1 MTIIFF
7 GSSSFSIP
15 ILRSIQNSVDCVV
28 TRKTKPKG
36 RGYLLED
43 NEVKKEANTLGIPLI
58 EMDSFK
64 GTEAQQIGELNP
76 DILVVASF
84 GLLIPRWFLDIPKI
98 GAINIHPSLLP
109 KYRGPSPIQWA
120 ILNGDSETGITVMK
134 MNERMD
140 AGDIL
145 YQIRVPIFS
154 EDDME
159 TLSLRLSEKASEVLP
174 YVLAEVKIDGLDKCT
189 PQSDNS
195 VTFTP
200 MITKEMGKIDWK
212 NDAVKIV
219 RQVKALVGWPTAY
232 TFLEGKMLKVFK
244 ANVGNSAPKLE
255 TIKPGEIVGSSLSGI
270 EIASGNGV
278 VVVEEIQLENRRK
291 MKASDFARGYR
302 QIIGKQLGQRK

>member
-58 EMDSFK
+58 EMESFK

-120 ILNGDSETGITVMK
+120 ILNGDFETGITVMK

-145 YQIRVPIFS
+145 YQVGVPILS

-159 TLSLRLSEKASEVLP
+159 TLSLRLSEKASEILP
-174 YVLAEVKIDGLDKCT
+174 NILSEVRINKLNKCT
-189 PQSDNS
+189 PQSESS

-200 MITKEMGKIDWK
+200 MITKEMGKIDWT
-212 NDAVKIV
+212 NDAIRIV

-244 ANVGNSAPKLE
+244 AHVGNSESKLE
-255 TIKPGEIVGSSLSGI
+255 TKKHGEIVGSSFSGI
-270 EIASGNGV
+270 EIASGNGN
-278 VVVEEIQLENRRK
+278 VVVEEIQLENRRR
-291 MKASDFARGYR
+291 MKASDFVRGYR
-302 QIIGKQLGQRK
+302 QIIGKQLGQCK